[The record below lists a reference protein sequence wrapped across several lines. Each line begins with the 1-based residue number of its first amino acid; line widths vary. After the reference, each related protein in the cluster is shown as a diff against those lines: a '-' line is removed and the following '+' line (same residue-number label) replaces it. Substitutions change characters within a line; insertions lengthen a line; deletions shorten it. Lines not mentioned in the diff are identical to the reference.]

1 MGEDAKTLAAHYL
14 RGRWLS
20 MRDDG
25 VAVHRAHTL
34 GSICVLEFCGVI
46 TPPIAELWQ
55 RRIETCPGHDD
66 EGGRQWCAY
75 CGDMPERGEHGW
87 CPSAVTVPTR

>member
-1 MGEDAKTLAAHYL
+1 MSEDAKTLAEHYL

-25 VAVHRAHTL
+25 AAVQRAHAL
-34 GSICVLEFCGVI
+34 GSIRALEFCGVI

-55 RRIETCPGHDD
+55 RRLDTCPGHDD
-66 EGGRQWCAY
+66 EGGRRWCAY
-75 CGDMPERGEHGW
+75 CGDMPKRGDDE
-87 CPSAVTVPTR
+87 